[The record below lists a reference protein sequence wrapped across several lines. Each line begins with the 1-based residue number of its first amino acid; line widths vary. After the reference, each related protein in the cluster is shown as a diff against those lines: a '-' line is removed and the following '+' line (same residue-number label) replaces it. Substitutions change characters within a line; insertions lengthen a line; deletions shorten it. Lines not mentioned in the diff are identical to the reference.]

1 MDDLEGKFEEASTK
15 LKDTTER
22 CELVGRNRLVDRV
35 DSWFD
40 LRRLR
45 RVDVDAEHIERQ
57 AKRYEQER
65 DQWEKKYE
73 VRSIS
78 HRQ

>member
-1 MDDLEGKFEEASTK
+1 MRGL
-15 LKDTTER
+15 
-22 CELVGRNRLVDRV
+22 LVGYNSFVDRV
-35 DSWFD
+35 RLVVD

-57 AKRYEQER
+57 AKRYEQEC

-78 HRQ
+78 HRWRGMISN

>member
-1 MDDLEGKFEEASTK
+1 MSLLPRTWC
-15 LKDTTER
+15 R
-22 CELVGRNRLVDRV
+22 IWVYRLAH
-35 DSWFD
+35 D

-45 RVDVDAEHIERQ
+45 RADVDTEHTERQ

-73 VRSIS
+73 VRSTVLAS
-78 HRQ
+78 